1 MKVLLVHNF
10 YQQAGGEDQVFRFE
24 ADVLARHGFDVS
36 TFTVDN
42 EGLERHSGLALARQT
57 VWNAGA
63 GRQVA
68 ALVRE
73 RQAEVVHF
81 HNTFPVLSPAVYGA
95 ARRAGAAVV
104 QTLHNYRLG
113 CANALLFREGRVCQD
128 CLGHLPWPAVA
139 HACYRGSRGA
149 SAVVATL
156 QVGHRWRGTYHR
168 EVDAFIAL
176 TEFARGKMTQAGL
189 PPERLHVVP
198 NALSPD
204 PGMGEGRGGYALFVG
219 RLTPEKGIGVLLRAW
234 EQLGGELPLRIVG
247 EGPLGADV
255 EQASR
260 RLPGV
265 TWLGQRARADV
276 LAMMQEARCLIF
288 PSEWFE
294 GFPMTIV
301 EAFAV
306 GLPVIASR
314 MGSME
319 ELIVPGQTGEHFA
332 AGDPD
337 DLVRQVRAFLGRSS
351 QQTRQQA
358 RQAYLQRYTG
368 EAHVQGLTRVY
379 TQALVHR
386 DAARA
391 PHVGTACGES
401 K

>member
-24 ADVLARHGFDVS
+24 AEVLARHGFEVS

-42 EGLERHSGLALARQT
+42 EGLERQSGLTLARQT
-57 VWNAGA
+57 FWNAGA

-81 HNTFPVLSPAVYGA
+81 HNTFPLLSPAVYGA

-113 CANALLFREGRVCQD
+113 CANGLLFREGRVCQD

-139 HACYRGSRGA
+139 HACYRGSRSA

-176 TEFARGKMTQAGL
+176 TEFARGKMIQIGL
-189 PPERLHVVP
+189 RPERLHVVP

-204 PGMGEGRGGYALFVG
+204 PGMGQGQGDYALFVG
-219 RLTPEKGIGVLLRAW
+219 RLSAEKGVGVLLRAW
-234 EQLGGELPLRIVG
+234 EQLGSALPLRIVG
-247 EGPLGADV
+247 EGPLAAEV

-265 TWLGQRARADV
+265 SWLGQRPRAEV
-276 LAMMQEARCLIF
+276 LALMQDARCLIF

-294 GFPMTIV
+294 GFPMTMV

-314 MGSME
+314 TGSME
-319 ELIVPGQTGEHFA
+319 ELIIPGQTGEHFA
-332 AGDPD
+332 AGQPD
-337 DLVRQVRAFLGRSS
+337 DLVRQVRAFLGRNS
-351 QQTRQQA
+351 QSMRRQA
-358 RQAYLQRYTG
+358 RQVYLQRYTG
-368 EAHVQGLTRVY
+368 DAHVKSLTRVY
-379 TQALVHR
+379 TQALAHR
-386 DAARA
+386 NSSPALRT
-391 PHVGTACGES
+391 GTGGE